1 MSIQVSV
8 KGTAELQKALRQYGA
23 KAEKLVAAALY
34 REAEGVMAK
43 SKEESPVGV
52 DGNLRAS
59 GFVNLPETVNGKI
72 RVELGYGGPS
82 ASYALYVH
90 EGTRPH
96 FPPVDALKP
105 WAKKFLGDESAAFAV
120 ARKIARVG
128 TKATKFLERPLRQ
141 RAAGMGERIAARV
154 RAGLGA

>member
-8 KGTAELQKALRQYGA
+8 TGTADLQRALQKYGA
-23 KAEKLVAAALY
+23 KAEALVAAALY
-34 REAEGVMAK
+34 REAEGVMSK

-59 GFVNLPETVNGKI
+59 GFVKLPATVNGKI
-72 RVELGYGGPS
+72 RVEMGYGGP
-82 ASYALYVH
+82 AARYAAAVH

-105 WAKKFLGDESAAFAV
+105 WAKKFLGDEDAAFAV

-141 RAAGMGERIAARV
+141 LAAGMGERIAARV